1 MAPLKRDELFGDLT
15 AGLDQLRTGFAV
27 FDVQDTLVYC
37 NEHFRYLYL
46 SIRDLNDIVGMQ
58 FKEILE
64 LLIEG
69 GEFAGAEVI
78 NDPEGWLTKRLNV
91 HKSERA
97 VTMER
102 LSDGRWI
109 EVKERRIPDG
119 GVIAVLTDV
128 TESRRYLAH
137 LESALECVADGVAI
151 WDQAGRLFRFNDKF
165 SERYSTNDRA
175 LEVGDRFGDVVGA
188 IARSGELETNASAEE
203 WLSEMLARRH
213 LPERSADIKFTD
225 EQYYILSERRT
236 SEGGMVSALTDV
248 TELKRKER
256 DLIFRGQSLELAVSD
271 LEMVNDSLE
280 RQGSELAGMAEQI
293 DAAHTELKIQR
304 HALAISEA
312 RQRAILETMADALVV
327 LDARGYVENMNR
339 NAEQMLGVE
348 PGEAYGRALVEFV
361 QIEDED
367 QLVGDIPAYLS
378 ALHEEGGDGHQE
390 FVIRTRSGSSLYVEV
405 AISEAKA
412 EEDRYLVITLRDI
425 SERKA
430 AEKALYDS
438 HETLERRVLERTQ
451 TLTGEIKQ
459 REQTEKALMAAKKEA
474 EIANWAKS
482 QFLANMSHELRT
494 PLNCVIGFSDM
505 LKQQYFGPIGDERYI
520 EYASDISMSGNH
532 LLSVIGDILD
542 VSKIELGELELEE
555 SVFDITKMIDACVI
569 MTADRA
575 KNGDIAL
582 RVDTPE
588 NLPKFFGD
596 ERRVKQALLNLVSNA
611 IKFTKP
617 TGQVL
622 IECLVGDRGDISLI
636 VVDTGIGISQHD
648 IERVLKPFAQVAD
661 SHTRGYEGTGLGLSI
676 AKSLTE
682 LHNGTLEIESVVEV
696 GTRVALTF
704 PAVRTVPQEN
714 PEK

>member
-1 MAPLKRDELFGDLT
+1 MSSLKPENLFKDLT
-15 AGLDQLRTGFAV
+15 VGLDQLRTGFAV
-27 FDVQDTLVYC
+27 FDGQDTLIYC

-58 FKEILE
+58 FRDILE

-78 NDPEGWLTKRLNV
+78 NDPEGWLDKRLKV
-91 HKSERA
+91 HNSERA

-109 EVKERRIPDG
+109 EVKERRIPG
-119 GVIAVLTDV
+119 NGVIGVWTDV

-137 LESALECVADGVAI
+137 LESALECIADGVAV
-151 WDQAGRLFRFNDKF
+151 WDQAGRLYRFNDRF
-165 SERYSTNDRA
+165 ADRYSTNDRP
-175 LEVGDRFGDVVGA
+175 LETGDRFEDVLGA
-188 IARSGELETNASAEE
+188 IAMSGELETDASAEE
-203 WLSEMLARRH
+203 WLKGMLATRH

-280 RQGSELAGMAEQI
+280 RQGAELAGMAEQI

-304 HALAISEA
+304 RALAISEA
-312 RQRAILETMADALVV
+312 RQRAILETMADGLVV
-327 LDARGYVENMNR
+327 IDARGYVENMNLI
-339 NAEQMLGVE
+339 AEQMLGVN
-348 PGEAYGRALVEFV
+348 PGEAYERALVEFV
-361 QIEDED
+361 QIEDGD
-367 QLVGDIPAYLS
+367 QLVGDIPAYLG

-390 FVIRTRSGSSLYVEV
+390 FVIRTRAEHTLTVEV

-412 EEDRYLVITLRDI
+412 DEDRFLVITLRDV

-430 AEKALYDS
+430 SEKALHES

-459 REQTEKALMAAKKEA
+459 REQTEKALIAAKKEA

-505 LKQQYFGPIGDERYI
+505 LKEQYFGPIGDERYI

-542 VSKIELGELELEE
+542 VSKIELGEFELEE
-555 SVFDITKMIDACVI
+555 EAFDVVNVMNACVTMI
-569 MTADRA
+569 AERA
-575 KNGDIAL
+575 KSGEITVRVEAPDDLPAFYGDQ
-582 RVDTPE
+582 
-588 NLPKFFGD
+588 
-596 ERRVKQALLNLVSNA
+596 RRIKQTLLNLVSNA
-611 IKFTKP
+611 VKFTKP
-617 TGQVL
+617 GGQIL
-622 IECLVGDRGDISLI
+622 IECQIIDKDDIRFS
-636 VVDTGIGISQHD
+636 VVDTGIGISASD
-648 IERVLKPFAQVAD
+648 IERVLKPFTQVAD
-661 SHTRGYEGTGLGLSI
+661 SHTRSYEGTGLGLSI

-682 LHNGTLEIESVVEV
+682 LHNGTLEIESVVDV
-696 GTRVALTF
+696 GTRIILTF
-704 PAVRTVPQEN
+704 PEVRMVRV
-714 PEK
+714 EKTEK